1 MQKIPSVTARNWKAV
16 TFSMAKQIKYEN
28 KTFTCVMQ
36 KSESFSFLQS
46 GLEQADQGSGDRAH
60 NRADDESNLINYLD

>member
-1 MQKIPSVTARNWKAV
+1 MQKIPSVTAPNRKLV
-16 TFSMAKQIKYEN
+16 IFSMAKQIKYEY

-60 NRADDESNLINYLD
+60 YRSDDEPNLIYYLD